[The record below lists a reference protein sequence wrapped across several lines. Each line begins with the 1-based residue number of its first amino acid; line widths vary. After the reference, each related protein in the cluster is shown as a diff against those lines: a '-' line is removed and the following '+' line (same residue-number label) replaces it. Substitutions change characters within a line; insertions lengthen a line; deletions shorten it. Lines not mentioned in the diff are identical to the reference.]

1 MLYLGIGLV
10 LLALFY
16 MGSKAFVSAN
26 PAALAAAGRKIGAF
40 VLGIG
45 GLYLMIT
52 GRELPAL
59 MILSAAAAV
68 GGKNILPGPLGRL
81 FGGLF
86 GGGSPSPDF
95 STVGTGADGG
105 KQSVIET
112 PWLAMTLDHGSGDLA
127 GTVRQGRFQGRRLA
141 DLAQQDLM
149 ALAAELAGDGQSAA
163 LLESYLDRVHPAWRQ
178 ASAGPAA
185 PAATGQMTP
194 DEARAVLGVGP
205 QATADEIR
213 EAHRRL
219 LKKMHPDVGG
229 SDYLAAKINQAKD
242 LLLKAN
248 S

>member
-16 MGSKAFVSAN
+16 IGSKAFVSAN

-59 MILSAAAAV
+59 LILSAAAAV
-68 GGKNILPGPLGRL
+68 GGKNILPGPLGRI

-95 STVGTGADGG
+95 STVGTGANGA

-112 PWLAMTLDHGSGDLA
+112 PWLAMTLDHDSGDLA

-141 DLAQQDLM
+141 DLAQPDLM
-149 ALAAELAGDGQSAA
+149 ALSAELAGDAQSAA
-163 LLESYLDRVHPAWRQ
+163 LLESYLDRAYPDWRR
-178 ASAGPAA
+178 GAA
-185 PAATGQMTP
+185 PAAPPAGQMTA

-205 QATADEIR
+205 EAGPDEIR

-242 LLLKAN
+242 LLLKAH

>member
-26 PAALAAAGRKIGAF
+26 PAVLVAAARKVGAF
-40 VLGIG
+40 VLGVG
-45 GLYLMIT
+45 GLYMMIT

-68 GGKNILPGPLGRL
+68 GGKSILPGPLGRI

-95 STVGTGADGG
+95 STVGTGPAGG

-112 PWLAMTLDHGSGDLA
+112 PWLAMTLDHGSGGLA

-141 DLAQQDLM
+141 DLPQADLM
-149 ALAAELAGDGQSAA
+149 ALAAELASDPQSVA

-178 ASAGPAA
+178 AAPPPA
-185 PAATGQMTP
+185 PPTGQMTA

-205 QATADEIR
+205 QAAADEIR

-242 LLLKAN
+242 LLLKAH

>member
-26 PAALAAAGRKIGAF
+26 PAALAAAARKIGAF

-45 GLYLMIT
+45 GLYMMIT

-59 MILSAAAAV
+59 LILSAAAAV
-68 GGKNILPGPLGRL
+68 GGRNILPGPLGRI

-95 STVGTGADGG
+95 SSVGTGANGA

-112 PWLAMTLDHGSGDLA
+112 PWLAMTLDHDSGALA

-141 DLAQQDLM
+141 DLGQAELM
-149 ALAAELAGDGQSAA
+149 ALAAELAGDAQSAA

-178 ASAGPAA
+178 AGSGPAT
-185 PAATGQMTP
+185 PPSGQMTP

-242 LLLKAN
+242 LLLRH
-248 S
+248 

>member
-26 PAALAAAGRKIGAF
+26 PAAMVAAARKVGAF

-45 GLYLMIT
+45 GLYMMIT
-52 GRELPAL
+52 GRELPAML
-59 MILSAAAAV
+59 ILSAAAAV
-68 GGKNILPGPLGRL
+68 GGKNILPGPLGRI

-95 STVGTGADGG
+95 STVGTGANGG

-112 PWLAMTLDHGSGDLA
+112 PWLAMTLDHDSGDLA

-141 DLAQQDLM
+141 DLAQAELM
-149 ALAAELAGDGQSAA
+149 ALAAELAGDAQSAA
-163 LLESYLDRVHPAWRQ
+163 LLESYLERVHPAWRQ
-178 ASAGPAA
+178 AASGAAA
-185 PAATGQMTP
+185 PPAGQMTA

-205 QATADEIR
+205 QAGPDEIR

-242 LLLKAN
+242 LLLRD

>member
-26 PAALAAAGRKIGAF
+26 PAVLVAAARKIGAF

-59 MILSAAAAV
+59 LILSAAAAV
-68 GGKNILPGPLGRL
+68 GGKNILPGPLGRI

-95 STVGTGADGG
+95 STVGTGPNGAR
-105 KQSVIET
+105 QSVIET
-112 PWLAMTLDHGSGDLA
+112 PWLAMTLDHDSGNLA

-141 DLAQQDLM
+141 DLAKPDLL
-149 ALAAELAGDGQSAA
+149 ALAAELAGDAQSAA
-163 LLESYLDRVHPAWRQ
+163 LLESYLDRLHPDWRQ
-178 ASAGPAA
+178 ASGPAA
-185 PAATGQMTP
+185 APPTGQMTA

-213 EAHRRL
+213 DAHRRL

-242 LLLKAN
+242 LLLKY
-248 S
+248 